1 MPYGPTSPLGG
12 IRIFY
17 SLSIP
22 WDSDL
27 SSIRV
32 KWILLNLT
40 LGSRY
45 HFHPESPL
53 LLMIVCCTWRPWR
66 YSPLLT
72 RELMF
77 IAFAIPLPPSTLMDN
92 YLQLLFLP
100 SSPVGLVIT
109 RYLETLIIVSIIL
122 WAYRLAVPCH
132 LNTPM
137 DNSRTYR
144 VSAHPQLFISFT
156 KVFEIPFDIPKI
168 LSNLL
173 LWNFLFAF
181 IMINPISIEIL
192 LTFLVIIIL
201 SLLTQYVCEYTQ
213 SSLIIINYFSGW
225 AAILLTGI
233 GSRPIQLSLIVP

>member
-1 MPYGPTSPLGG
+1 MGPRRHWVVLGS
-12 IRIFY
+12 F
-17 SLSIP
+17 IP
-22 WDSDL
+22 RPILWDSYF

-32 KWILLNLT
+32 KWFLLNLT

-53 LLMIVCCTWRPWR
+53 LMMIICGTWRPWR

-92 YLQLLFLP
+92 YLQLLFLH

-109 RYLETLIIVSIIL
+109 RYLETLVVVSIIL

-144 VSAHPQLFISFT
+144 VSAHPPVVH
-156 KVFEIPFDIPKI
+156 VFHKSLRNNIRSSE
-168 LSNLL
+168 
-173 LWNFLFAF
+173 
-181 IMINPISIEIL
+181 NPLGPLALEIL
-192 LTFLVIIIL
+192 AC
-201 SLLTQYVCEYTQ
+201 SHY
-213 SSLIIINYFSGW
+213 G
-225 AAILLTGI
+225 
-233 GSRPIQLSLIVP
+233 

>member
-1 MPYGPTSPLGG
+1 MSYGPTSPLGG

-17 SLSIP
+17 SLSIL

-53 LLMIVCCTWRPWR
+53 LLMIVCCTWRH
-66 YSPLLT
+66 SPLLT
-72 RELMF
+72 RELVF

-92 YLQLLFLP
+92 YLQLLFLH

-109 RYLETLIIVSIIL
+109 RYPEILVVVSIIL
-122 WAYRLAVPCH
+122 WAYCLAVLCH

-144 VSAHPQLFISFT
+144 VSAHPPVVH
-156 KVFEIPFDIPKI
+156 VFHNGLRNTIRSSK
-168 LSNLL
+168 
-173 LWNFLFAF
+173 
-181 IMINPISIEIL
+181 NP
-192 LTFLVIIIL
+192 
-201 SLLTQYVCEYTQ
+201 
-213 SSLIIINYFSGW
+213 
-225 AAILLTGI
+225 
-233 GSRPIQLSLIVP
+233 